1 MEVFMNAKNFALVGG
16 IVMLV
21 VGALSLIPAFTGLAF
36 GLPILKIE
44 TSYGLFLGVFPLNI
58 VNKAILIGFGLWG
71 VAAASDPVLSLP
83 RSVSFSRWVF
93 MLSAVFVVLG
103 LFPQTNTLFGYAPL
117 FGASVWLHAVMALVG
132 GVFGYSVMKR
142 TAT

>member
-1 MEVFMNAKNFALVGG
+1 MNAKNFALVGG

-21 VGALSLIPAFTGLAF
+21 IGALSLIPAFTGLAF

-58 VNKAILIGFGLWG
+58 VNKAILIGLGLWG
-71 VAAASDPVLSLP
+71 VAAASDPVLSIP
-83 RSVSFSRWVF
+83 RSISFSRWVF

-103 LFPQTNTLFGYAPL
+103 LFPQTNTLFGYVPL
-117 FGASVWLHAVMALVG
+117 FGAGVWLHAVMALLG
-132 GVFGYSVMKR
+132 GVFGYSVVKR
-142 TAT
+142 TA

>member
-1 MEVFMNAKNFALVGG
+1 MNAKNFALVGG

-21 VGALSLIPAFTGLAF
+21 IGALSLIPAFTGLAF

-44 TSYGLFLGVFPLNI
+44 TSYGLFLGIFPLNI

-71 VAAASDPVLSLP
+71 IAAASDPVLSLP
-83 RSVSFSRWVF
+83 RSISFSRWVF
-93 MLSAVFVVLG
+93 MISVVFAVLG

-117 FGASVWLHAVMALVG
+117 FGAAIWLHAVMALVG
-132 GVFGYSVMKR
+132 GIFGYSVVKR
-142 TAT
+142 TA

>member
-1 MEVFMNAKNFALVGG
+1 MNAKNFALVGG

-21 VGALSLIPAFTGLAF
+21 IGALSLIPAFTGLAF

-44 TSYGLFLGVFPLNI
+44 TSYGLFLGIFPLNI

-71 VAAASDPVLSLP
+71 IAAASDPVLSLP
-83 RSVSFSRWVF
+83 RSISFSRWVF
-93 MLSAVFVVLG
+93 MISAVFAVLG

-117 FGASVWLHAVMALVG
+117 FGAAIWLHAVMALVG
-132 GVFGYSVMKR
+132 GIFGYSVVKR
-142 TAT
+142 TA

>member
-1 MEVFMNAKNFALVGG
+1 MNAKNFALVGG

-21 VGALSLIPAFTGLAF
+21 IGALSLIPAFTGLAF

-71 VAAASDPVLSLP
+71 VAAASDPALSLP
-83 RSVSFSRWVF
+83 RSISFSRWVF
-93 MLSAVFVVLG
+93 MISVLFAVLG

-117 FGASVWLHAVMALVG
+117 FGAGVWLHAVMALAG
-132 GVFGYSVMKR
+132 GIFGYSVVKR
-142 TAT
+142 TA

>member
-1 MEVFMNAKNFALVGG
+1 MNAKNFALVGG
-16 IVMLV
+16 IIMLV
-21 VGALSLIPAFTGLAF
+21 IGALSLIPAFTGLAF

-83 RSVSFSRWVF
+83 RSISFSRWVF
-93 MLSAVFVVLG
+93 MLSALFAVLG
-103 LFPQTNTLFGYAPL
+103 LFPQTNTLFGYVPL
-117 FGASVWLHAVMALVG
+117 FGAGIWLHAVMALAG
-132 GVFGYSVMKR
+132 GIFGYSVVKR
-142 TAT
+142 TA

>member
-1 MEVFMNAKNFALVGG
+1 MNAKNFALVGG

-21 VGALSLIPAFTGLAF
+21 IGALSLIPAFTGLAF

-44 TSYGLFLGVFPLNI
+44 TSYGLFLGIFPLNI

-71 VAAASDPVLSLP
+71 VAAASDPALSLP
-83 RSVSFSRWVF
+83 RSISFSRWVF
-93 MLSAVFVVLG
+93 MISVLFAVLG

-117 FGASVWLHAVMALVG
+117 FGAGVWLHAVMALAG
-132 GVFGYSVMKR
+132 GIFGYSVVKR
-142 TAT
+142 TA